1 MLAVA
6 HGEHEPVDNLVI
18 PQHKLLGKALHHM
31 RLQARSLP
39 LTHILL
45 YWTTERQGGRESWPA
60 K

>member
-18 PQHKLLGKALHHM
+18 PQHKLLGKALHDM

-45 YWTTERQGGRESWPA
+45 YWTTEMQG
-60 K
+60 